1 MTTQTEL
8 ATQLAIDFFGARE
21 PGDLAEIDSLA
32 SSGCPAQLTEE
43 IRTLIGPGIMNVMT
57 QAFGDMATAEAC
69 IERMMV
75 KYLSG
80 WTRWNAQ
87 MVGILPADCFEKGP
101 IWNAFRYLRP
111 SALLSRT
118 HPQLYEA
125 HCDELLQRV
134 VEFEETVAYTHKNR
148 EEKLARYL
156 APATAPELIGGFVEA
171 SLATPF
177 NQLGVICYYQLFA
190 QIFPAEAAAIW
201 PDPPRESWPGQA
213 EGEIQRLKEKYAQDR
228 TL

>member
-8 ATQLAIDFFGARE
+8 ATQLAIDFFGGGE
-21 PGDLAEIDSLA
+21 VSGLAEVETLA

-43 IRTLIGPGIMNVMT
+43 IGSLIGPGLMDVMT
-57 QAFGDMATAEAC
+57 QAFGDMAMAEEC
-69 IERMMV
+69 IERMMNE
-75 KYLSG
+75 YPSG
-80 WTRWNAQ
+80 WARWNAQ
-87 MVGILPADCFEKGP
+87 MVGALPADRFGKGP
-101 IWNAFRYLRP
+101 IWNAFRTLRP
-111 SALLSRT
+111 SALLSRA

-134 VEFEETVAYTHKNR
+134 VEFEETVTYTHKNR
-148 EEKLARYL
+148 EERLAKYL

-177 NQLGVICYYQLFA
+177 NQLGVVCYYRLFA

-201 PDPPRESWPGQA
+201 PVPPRESWPGQA
-213 EGEIQRLKEKYAQDR
+213 EQEIQRLKEKYAQDR
-228 TL
+228 TV

>member
-8 ATQLAIDFFGARE
+8 ATQLTIDFFGAGE
-21 PGDLAEIDSLA
+21 ADSMVEVEMGD
-32 SSGCPAQLTEE
+32 GRVCPTQLTEE
-43 IRTLIGPGIMNVMT
+43 IGALIGPGLMDVMT
-57 QAFGDMATAEAC
+57 QAFGDMATAEER
-69 IERMMV
+69 IEHMMG
-75 KYLSG
+75 KYPSG

-87 MVGILPADCFEKGP
+87 MVGALPADRFAKGP
-101 IWNAFRYLRP
+101 IWNAFRTLRP
-111 SALLSRT
+111 SGLLSRA

-125 HCDELLQRV
+125 HCDELLVRV
-134 VEFEETVAYTHKNR
+134 VEFEETVAYTHHTR
-148 EEKLARYL
+148 EDKLARYL

-177 NQLGVICYYQLFA
+177 NQLGVVCYYRLFA

-201 PDPPRESWPGQA
+201 PDPPHESWPGQA
-213 EGEIQRLKEKYAQDR
+213 EQEIQRLKEKYAQDR